1 MHLLLRTGIHLL
13 LRCGLLLLLLLL
25 LLTTVKSGLQIV
37 LACSS

>member
-1 MHLLLRTGIHLL
+1 MHLLLRTRIHLL

-25 LLTTVKSGLQIV
+25 LLTSVKSGLRIV